1 MQEDRAATA
10 VFTPSL
16 ARGDISRTGNS
27 KYREAMESDRIL
39 DEVEALAA
47 RALPREQ
54 FFAELAPRLRRV
66 IDSDA
71 TCWHTLDP
79 YTRLM
84 TSDAPA
90 ELVERGIYTPENVTS
105 AGELMARSEYLIEDF
120 NTFAALA
127 ARRVPV
133 SSLDQATRGRPER
146 STRYRELLVPSG
158 IPHELRAAFVLR
170 GRVWGA
176 VHIARRESSG
186 PFTDA
191 DAKMLARVTGAIA
204 YAIRGSLRFDAA
216 RRGEHPE
223 APGLVI
229 LDANNEVELATPAAH
244 ELLDAMRSEAASRSD
259 TVPPVAV
266 LGLASF
272 ARGDRHHEAP
282 GGNHVTVPTP
292 IGWITLHASLP
303 DGPRTGR
310 VAIVLERATGPQS
323 ATLRLE
329 VRGVT
334 SREREVATLLAR
346 GLSNPEI
353 ADSLVLSPYTVQD
366 HIKSLYEKLG
376 VSSRQELVAQVFL
389 DEYLPEVVVQTPITS
404 KGRFEHD
411 R

>member
-1 MQEDRAATA
+1 MASA
-10 VFTPSL
+10 L
-16 ARGDISRTGNS
+16 
-27 KYREAMESDRIL
+27 IL
-39 DEVEALAA
+39 DEIAALAA

-54 FFAELAPRLRRV
+54 FFAELAPRLRLV

-84 TSDAPA
+84 TSDAPD
-90 ELVERGIYTPENVTS
+90 ELVERGIYTPETAPR

-120 NTFAALA
+120 NTFASLSR
-127 ARRVPV
+127 RRVPGG
-133 SSLDQATRGRPER
+133 SLDHATRGRPER

-170 GRVWGA
+170 GRAWGA
-176 VHIARRESSG
+176 VHLARRESSG

-191 DAKMLARVTGAIA
+191 DAKMLAQVATAIA
-204 YAIRGSLRFDAA
+204 HAIRGSLRFDAA
-216 RRGEHPE
+216 RRADHPE

-229 LDANNEVELATPAAH
+229 LDANNAVELVTPPAY
-244 ELLDAMRSEAASRSD
+244 ELLAAMRSEAAAYSD
-259 TVPPVAV
+259 TAPPVAV

-272 ARGDRHHEAP
+272 VRGDRHHAALSSSQ
-282 GGNHVTVPTP
+282 VTVPSP

-310 VAIVLERATGPQS
+310 VAVVLERATGPQS

-329 VRGVT
+329 VNGVT

-346 GLSNPEI
+346 GLSNAEI
-353 ADSLVLSPYTVQD
+353 AESLVLSPHTVQD

-376 VSSRQELVAQVFL
+376 VGSRQELVARVFL
-389 DEYLPEVVVQTPITS
+389 DEYLPEVAVRTPITS
-404 KGRFEHD
+404 KGRFALD
-411 R
+411 Q